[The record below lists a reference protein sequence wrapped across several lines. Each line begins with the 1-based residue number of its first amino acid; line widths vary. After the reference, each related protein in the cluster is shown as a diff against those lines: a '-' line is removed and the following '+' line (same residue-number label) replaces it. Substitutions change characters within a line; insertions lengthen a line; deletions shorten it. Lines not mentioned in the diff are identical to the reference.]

1 MEILKDLK
9 YAKSHEWVKVE
20 GNKAYIGISDY
31 AQEHLGEVVF
41 VELPDVD
48 TEVSAGDQFV
58 VLESVKAV
66 SDVFS
71 PVSGKVIEVNEELLD
86 NPGLINESPYE
97 SFIAVIEM
105 SNESEVDELLSSA
118 DYEKICE

>member
-1 MEILKDLK
+1 MKILKELK
-9 YAKSHEWVKVE
+9 YAKSHEWVKIE

-41 VELPDVD
+41 VDLPDLD
-48 TEVSAGDQFV
+48 TEVEAGNQFV

-71 PVSGKVIEVNEELLD
+71 PVSGKVIKINEELLD

-97 SFIAVIEM
+97 SYLVVVEM
-105 SNESEVDELLSSA
+105 SKESEVDELLSPS

>member
-1 MEILKDLK
+1 MEVLKELK

-41 VELPDVD
+41 VDLPDLD
-48 TEVSAGDQFV
+48 AEVEAGDQFV

-71 PVSGKVIEVNEELLD
+71 PVSGKVIEKNEELLD

-97 SFIAVIEM
+97 SYLVVVEM
-105 SNESEVDELLSSA
+105 SNKSEVDELLSSN

>member
-1 MEILKDLK
+1 
-9 YAKSHEWVKVE
+9 
-20 GNKAYIGISDY
+20 
-31 AQEHLGEVVF
+31 
-41 VELPDVD
+41 LPDVG
-48 TEVSAGDQFV
+48 TEVATGDQFV

-71 PVSGKVIEVNEELLD
+71 PVSGKVIEVNEDLLD

-97 SFIAVIEM
+97 SFIVVVEM
-105 SNESEVDELLSSA
+105 SNVSEVDELLSSA

>member
-1 MEILKDLK
+1 
-9 YAKSHEWVKVE
+9 
-20 GNKAYIGISDY
+20 
-31 AQEHLGEVVF
+31 VVF
-41 VELPDVD
+41 VELPDVG
-48 TEVSAGDQFV
+48 TEVATGDQFV

-71 PVSGKVIEVNEELLD
+71 PVSGKVIEVNEDLLD

-97 SFIAVIEM
+97 SFIVVVEM
-105 SNESEVDELLSSA
+105 SNVSEVDELLSSA

>member
-1 MEILKDLK
+1 MEILKNLK

-71 PVSGKVIEVNEELLD
+71 PVSGKVIEINEELLD

-97 SFIAVIEM
+97 SFIVVVEM
-105 SNESEVDELLSSA
+105 SNNSEVDELLSSA